1 MAASAATGVISRV
14 GASCDLALPMAAGG
28 LAARLRAF
36 RGGGAATT
44 RAAGR
49 AGRLFRRLLFAD
61 AGLRARAALAAFL
74 GGRLAAAFAAVFA
87 AVFAGRF
94 AADLAAVLAA
104 CLADCLPRAFAV
116 PPRRVSLRFELAMV
130 APWYGVGPEPTSS
143 PHYIHECEAAK
154 ISPFRGD
161 QRCRVRSKTF
171 SSLACPPS
179 YE

>member
-28 LAARLRAF
+28 FAARLRAF
-36 RGGGAATT
+36 RGGGAAAAG
-44 RAAGR
+44 AAGR
-49 AGRLFRRLLFAD
+49 AGRLFRRLLFAA

-74 GGRLAAAFAAVFA
+74 GGRLAAAFAAVL
-87 AVFAGRF
+87 AGRF

-171 SSLACPPS
+171 SSL
-179 YE
+179 